1 MENEKIKISNDA
13 LVNANTLKNNNLQKR
28 HLKEEI
34 TNIIR
39 RISEELIEAHKEGR
53 HDIITTLPITFSIA
67 NMFNKD
73 SQRIIYASILDEL
86 IKKNYRVWFNLKND
100 ECRVK
105 ITWMSSDD
113 ELEMKYQT
121 NLIAKHTS
129 DI

>member
-1 MENEKIKISNDA
+1 MESEKIKISSDA
-13 LVNANTLKNNNLQKR
+13 LVYANALKNNNLQKR
-28 HLKEEI
+28 QLKEEI

-39 RISEELIEAHKEGR
+39 RISEELVIAHKEGK
-53 HDIITTLPITFSIA
+53 HDIITTIPITFSIA
-67 NMFNKD
+67 NMLNRD
-73 SQRIIYASILDEL
+73 SQRVIYASVLDEL
-86 IKKNYRVWFNLKND
+86 INKNYRAWINLKSD

>member
-1 MENEKIKISNDA
+1 MESEKIKISSDA
-13 LVNANTLKNNNLQKR
+13 LVYANALKNNNLQKR
-28 HLKEEI
+28 QLKEEI

-39 RISEELIEAHKEGR
+39 RISEELVIAHKECK
-53 HDIITTLPITFSIA
+53 HDIITTIPITFSIA
-67 NMFNKD
+67 NMLNRD
-73 SQRIIYASILDEL
+73 SQCVIYASVLDEL
-86 IKKNYRVWFNLKND
+86 INKNYRAWINLKSD

-113 ELEMKYQT
+113 ELEIKYQT